1 MRYDSLT
8 EWCSPTVGWGGLARL
23 RATGCLLGEGHV
35 PVAHSDRRS
44 WMGSPFAGGGRFY
57 RPLAKAV
64 PVPAPTQGM
73 PPRRWPASACVMMHE
88 AGTRSITLRGE

>member
-8 EWCSPTVGWGGLARL
+8 EWCSPTVGWVGLARL

-44 WMGSPFAGGGRFY
+44 WMGSPFAGGGRFC

-64 PVPAPTQGM
+64 PVPAAHSRDAAAALARFRMCDDG
-73 PPRRWPASACVMMHE
+73 
-88 AGTRSITLRGE
+88 